1 MKLMLRQMRRV
12 VTLVAIGLWGS
23 IVSDAQAAAGPK
35 DGEIVLPAD
44 YKSWPK
50 FLKEVQRED
59 AKKVSSTRR
68 KRSSIWKNQSKPATI
83 RMRKKHW
90 NMRRKPSSMPRNLS
104 RMRSR
109 QARRASQKRSSRRL
123 CDRGSHDHLA
133 SPDSPR
139 TPVEPSCHPP
149 AFLTSPAIRCSP
161 SSTVRDAINRQ
172 LL

>member
-50 FLKEVQRED
+50 FLNEVQRED

-68 KRSSIWKNQSKPATI
+68 KRSSIWKNRSKPATI
-83 RMRKKHW
+83 RMRKKHS
-90 NMRRKPSSMPRNLS
+90 NMRRKPSSTPRNLS

-109 QARRASQKRSSRRL
+109 QARRASQKGSSRRL
-123 CDRGSHDHLA
+123 CDSGSHDHLA
-133 SPDSPR
+133 SPDSP
-139 TPVEPSCHPP
+139 PASVVSPS
-149 AFLTSPAIRCSP
+149 ALLTSPAIRCFR
-161 SSTVRDAINRQ
+161 SSTVRDATTRR